1 MPLLKLNRS
10 QLAAIVAIVAVLAAM
25 GIIVWGF
32 AQQLALARQLYAE
45 EKHLEQAVATEQ
57 AHHEELTAR
66 LEYVKSDEYVEYWA
80 RTEAQ
85 MAKPGEVMVVLVNE
99 AEEETAQETEPAPSP
114 EPEERSFWAE
124 LWELVFGPTTP

>member
-10 QLAAIVAIVAVLAAM
+10 QLATIVAIIAVLAAV

-80 RTEAQ
+80 RTEAR
-85 MAKPGEVMVVLVNE
+85 MAKPGEMAVVLVDNSD
-99 AEEETAQETEPAPSP
+99 EEPVAETEPAPSP
-114 EPEERSFWAE
+114 EPEERSFWTE

>member
-1 MPLLKLNRS
+1 MPLPKLNRS
-10 QLAAIVAIVAVLAAM
+10 QLATIVAVVAVLAAM

-45 EKHLEQAVATEQ
+45 EKRLGQAVATEQ
-57 AHHEELTAR
+57 AHHEELVAR

-80 RTEAQ
+80 RTEAR
-85 MAKPGEVMVVLVNE
+85 MAKPGEMAVVLVDNSD
-99 AEEETAQETEPAPSP
+99 EEPVAETEPAPFP
-114 EPEERSFWAE
+114 EPEERSFWTE

>member
-57 AHHEELTAR
+57 AHHEELAAR

>member
-10 QLAAIVAIVAVLAAM
+10 QLAAIVAIIAVLAAM

-45 EKHLEQAVATEQ
+45 EKRLEQAVATEQ
-57 AHHEELTAR
+57 AHHEELVAR
-66 LEYVKSDEYVEYWA
+66 LEYVRSDEYVEYWA
-80 RTEAQ
+80 RTEAH
-85 MAKPGEVMVVLVNE
+85 MAKPGEMTVVLVDDS
-99 AEEETAQETEPAPSP
+99 EEPVTETAPAPSP
-114 EPEERSFWAE
+114 ESEEPSFWAE